1 MKMEKVLRSAL
12 LLLLAAALIF
22 GMLPYSAAAGKET
35 PCEVVEQT
43 VKVGINNRVNAE
55 ILSGLNKGDEVI
67 LSEEGPDSGKGS
79 KGGRG
84 GRPF

>member
-1 MKMEKVLRSAL
+1 MVRVLKAD
-12 LLLLAAALIF
+12 
-22 GMLPYSAAAGKET
+22 G
-35 PCEVVEQT
+35 EVVEQT

-67 LSEEGPDSGKGS
+67 LGEEGADKG

-84 GRPF
+84 GRPGGRMF